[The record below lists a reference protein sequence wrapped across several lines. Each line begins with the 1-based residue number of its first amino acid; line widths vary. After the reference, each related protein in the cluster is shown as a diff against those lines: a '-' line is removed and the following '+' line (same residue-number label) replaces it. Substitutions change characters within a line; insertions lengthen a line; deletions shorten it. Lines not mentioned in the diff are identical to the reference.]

1 MLKSAAKVHIFSQS
15 YKPFEGYFSHSA
27 ANSLPN
33 SLTTNYL
40 KRLIFYTAK
49 VSLAHVFTRPSRTML
64 TIFKYNRF
72 IMSFIEIIHNF
83 IS

>member
-27 ANSLPN
+27 AN